1 MTNDNTSLADTI
13 YALSS
18 APGKAGVSVIRV
30 SGPKSWDTLKIFNK
44 NVNVPKARHS
54 FVMTL
59 NNPDTSE
66 PIDSAMIV
74 AFQGPQSFTGED
86 VVEYHCHGSQAV
98 LTEVFDVLSK
108 IEGCRMAD
116 HGEYTRRAFE
126 NDKMDLTEAEAIVD
140 LIDAETKAQKDQ
152 AMAQMGGALAN
163 LYNGWA
169 EDLKKILAYVEAVID
184 FPDEEVPD
192 DEIQKVLPKLKE
204 LETKISAHLN
214 DNRQGE
220 RLRSGIKIAVI
231 GAPNAG
237 KSTLTNK
244 LAQRDVAIVSDMA
257 GTTRDVIEV
266 HLNIAG
272 YPVIVADTAGLRPE
286 LIGSEGHDAIE
297 GEGMRRALEYA
308 QNADIRL
315 LMFDGT
321 ASEIHKDTLILV
333 DDPDLMKTVDA
344 KQPNIAPSSI
354 PNPTYNAK
362 PIINVS
368 SSSSEDENS
377 PPDLGSN
384 FASIPSPADL
394 SVVENIMIINKTDE
408 TYNADIFE
416 PIIGQAIEISAKNE
430 DGIDQ
435 LLVKIADILKQQFT
449 VSRET
454 VHLTRN
460 RHRENITSMHQNIQ
474 NAFEISEPELLAQEL
489 RFALYAIGR
498 ITGKIDVED
507 LLDVIFKDFCI
518 GK

>member
-1 MTNDNTSLADTI
+1 MTDAAPSQDTI

-18 APGKAGVSVIRV
+18 AAGKAGVSVIRV
-30 SGPKSWDTLKIFNK
+30 SGPKSWDTLKIFNPD
-44 NVNVPKARHS
+44 VNIPTARKS

-59 NNPDTSE
+59 KNPETHGD
-66 PIDSAMIV
+66 IDNAMVI
-74 AFQGPQSFTGED
+74 AFKTPHSFTGED

-98 LTEVFDVLSK
+98 LTETFDALSK
-108 IEGCRMAD
+108 MDGCRMAD

-126 NDKMDLTEAEAIVD
+126 NNKMDLTEAEAIAD

-152 AMAQMGGALAN
+152 ALAQMGGALAN
-163 LYNGWA
+163 FYNDWA
-169 EDLKKILAYVEAVID
+169 QQLTKVLAYVEAVID

-192 DEIQKVLPKLKE
+192 DEIQKVLPQLKD
-204 LETKISAHLN
+204 LEQKIDAHLN

-237 KSTLTNK
+237 KSTLINK

-257 GTTRDVIEV
+257 GTTRDIIEV

-272 YPVIVADTAGLRPE
+272 YPVIIADTAGLRPE
-286 LIGSEGHDAIE
+286 LIGADGHDAIE
-297 GEGMRRALEYA
+297 GEGMKRALDYA
-308 QNADIRL
+308 NNADIKL
-315 LMFDGT
+315 LLFDAT
-321 ASEIHKDTLILV
+321 SNEIHAHTL
-333 DDPDLMKTVDA
+333 DLAYEDA
-344 KQPNIAPSSI
+344 NTKNKGNL
-354 PNPTYNAK
+354 NPHYD
-362 PIINVS
+362 
-368 SSSSEDENS
+368 SED
-377 PPDLGSN
+377 SN
-384 FASIPSPADL
+384 ASNKMLKNANYASDAPNLKIADNVILAANKNDL
-394 SVVENIMIINKTDE
+394 SEYTLNFPENISQVID
-408 TYNADIFE
+408 
-416 PIIGQAIEISAKNE
+416 ISAKND
-430 DGIDQ
+430 DGLD
-435 LLVKIADILKQQFT
+435 LLLAEIAQKLKNQFF

-460 RHRENITSMHQNIQ
+460 RHRENIAAMHQNIL

-489 RFALYAIGR
+489 RFALYSIGR